1 MDRRVL
7 LKWGAACLISTWIPR
22 KGSRADS
29 RASLGLSSHE
39 NQLKLNFQVKMAEAE
54 DDRWAEVNE
63 ADVLINSNDLI
74 IQDDQFDHP
83 SSSAT
88 SYTASVTNSPMPETN
103 AGSIT
108 DEGEKWVYYFKLQ
121 YFVFLK
127 MLPHSVF
134 DSFQTQ
140 LPQFWLIFSS
150 TCVFWRFFAQFLDS
164 SEAEVTQFSTHFKL
178 NWLRFWL
185 SLTVQTKFTNS

>member
-1 MDRRVL
+1 
-7 LKWGAACLISTWIPR
+7 
-22 KGSRADS
+22 
-29 RASLGLSSHE
+29 
-39 NQLKLNFQVKMAEAE
+39 MAEAE

-108 DEGEKWVYYFKLQ
+108 DEGEK
-121 YFVFLK
+121 
-127 MLPHSVF
+127 
-134 DSFQTQ
+134 
-140 LPQFWLIFSS
+140 
-150 TCVFWRFFAQFLDS
+150 
-164 SEAEVTQFSTHFKL
+164 
-178 NWLRFWL
+178 
-185 SLTVQTKFTNS
+185 